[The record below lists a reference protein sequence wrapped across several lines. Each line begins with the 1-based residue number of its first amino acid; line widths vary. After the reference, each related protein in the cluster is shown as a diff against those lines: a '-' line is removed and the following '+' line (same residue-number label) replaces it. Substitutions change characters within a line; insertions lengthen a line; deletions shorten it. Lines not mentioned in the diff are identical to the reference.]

1 MEVYYVVQYY
11 YKIKQNKDINLFWR
25 FRALLEVLILEI
37 PSLTGS
43 FNFGDSEPYWKF

>member
-11 YKIKQNKDINLFWR
+11 YKIKQKDINLFGDSET
-25 FRALLEVLILEI
+25 LLEVLILEI

-43 FNFGDSEPYWKF
+43 LILEIPEPYWKF